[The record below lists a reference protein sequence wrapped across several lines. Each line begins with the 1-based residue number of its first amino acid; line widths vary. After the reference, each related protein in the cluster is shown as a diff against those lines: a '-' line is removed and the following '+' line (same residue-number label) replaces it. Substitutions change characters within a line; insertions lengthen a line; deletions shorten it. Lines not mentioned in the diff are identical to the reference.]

1 MNTATASLRLVV
13 AASVVALATCL
24 AGCATPSPSLDSRGR
39 LVSAHVD
46 AAMHR
51 GLVHEAADRYV
62 LEMLVRAR
70 LAHEASPPPRILLLT
85 RVHGR

>member
-24 AGCATPSPSLDSRGR
+24 AGCATPASTAGSRAH
-39 LVSAHVD
+39 LLPPHVD
-46 AAMHR
+46 ASMHYV
-51 GLVHEAADRYV
+51 LVHQAADRYV
-62 LEMLVRAR
+62 IELLVRAR
-70 LAHEASPPPRILLLT
+70 LADEAVASRGLVVT